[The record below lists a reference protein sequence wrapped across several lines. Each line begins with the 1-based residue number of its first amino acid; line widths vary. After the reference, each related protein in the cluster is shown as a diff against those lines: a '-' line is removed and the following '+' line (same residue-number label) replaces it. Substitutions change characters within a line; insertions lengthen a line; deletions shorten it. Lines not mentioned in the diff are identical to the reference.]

1 MDQLNDAQKVV
12 AGFMQEI
19 GLESW
24 VMQVFVVVLVTAVL
38 NLIMRRVFARIH
50 TGLER
55 TETIWD
61 NSTFAALRKPL
72 RAFVWVVGISFAVE
86 IVQRETGAVIFEAV
100 APIRDVAVFAIIAWF
115 LVSFIREAEQNL
127 VAQKEADGEPLDRTT
142 VDAVTKLLRLSVI
155 ITAAL
160 VALQTLGFSIS
171 GVLAFGG
178 VGGIAVGFAAKD
190 LLSNFFGGLMIYLD
204 RPFKVGDW
212 VRSPD
217 RSIEGVV
224 ENIGWRRTLIRK
236 FDTRPLY
243 VPNSTFTNIAV
254 ENPSRMQNRQL
265 YEVIGIRYDDAPLM
279 ASIVRDVEAMLK
291 SHEGIEGEAFM
302 IVNFDAFA
310 ASSLD
315 FFIYCYTKTTGWA
328 EFHKVKQDVL
338 LQIHRIIVDHGA
350 EIAFPTSTV
359 HLVADQMMSK
369 SGAPL
374 PEPSN

>member
-1 MDQLNDAQKVV
+1 MDQLDDAQKVV

-86 IVQRETGAVIFEAV
+86 IVQRESGAVIFEAV
-100 APIRDVAVFAIIAWF
+100 APIRDVAVVAIIAWF

-265 YEVIGIRYDDAPLM
+265 YEVIGIRYDDCLLYTSP
-279 ASIVRDVEAMLK
+279 SPRDGLLSRMP
-291 SHEGIEGEAFM
+291 
-302 IVNFDAFA
+302 
-310 ASSLD
+310 SS
-315 FFIYCYTKTTGWA
+315 A
-328 EFHKVKQDVL
+328 
-338 LQIHRIIVDHGA
+338 
-350 EIAFPTSTV
+350 
-359 HLVADQMMSK
+359 
-369 SGAPL
+369 
-374 PEPSN
+374 